1 MAEQYQI
8 RFDVYDEFETVL
20 SGVVDSLNITDTM
33 PPSREDLPA
42 VVHTYS
48 VSELDMNRNM
58 AAPTSVERDVD
69 GNATAQRHTQ
79 LHRGAFEITVAA
91 ESKQQ
96 ASDVHRTLKNHF
108 QKYTKQAFDESE
120 INDDAFNVEVS
131 DSNEVNIP
139 DRFPKIYAHEFT
151 LNVDFK
157 RFEDKTV
164 DPITKIGEYN
174 VTLLAWGDE
183 SWGSG
188 LWGNDEITYAED

>member
-1 MAEQYQI
+1 MAEQHKI

-42 VVHTYS
+42 VVHSYS
-48 VSELDMNRNM
+48 VSELEMNRNM
-58 AAPTSVERDVD
+58 AAPTSIERDVD

-79 LHRGAFEITVAA
+79 LHRATFEITVAA

-96 ASDVHRTLKNHF
+96 ESETHRTLKNHF

-120 INDDAFNVEVS
+120 INPDVFNIEVS

-157 RFEDKTV
+157 RFVDKNV
-164 DPITKIGEYN
+164 DAIKSTNEN
-174 VTLLAWGDE
+174 VTIE
-183 SWGSG
+183 
-188 LWGNDEITYAED
+188 EET